1 MSWATYEPMQSSQQM
16 APPMDPGMMA
26 GIGGMRSIGETQQL
40 PSTMPNQLAS
50 RPPQPNPKKSVDIPK
65 AKKESDEKWQD
76 ISEYENVYD
85 WIYIVIAVLTVEM
98 VVICLV
104 RFCPDIFGKQVNIWY
119 NRFKLSAVLADVLII
134 LVGFGI
140 SRYVYSEWIYPK
152 YDWSPVYF
160 TLTTVVTQLVHDILF
175 YIGVIRPMP
184 AGQNAMIDVMKDYAT
199 SGGYKILGADSL
211 MMIGSSVIAML
222 LKAAPA
228 HIVASVGLLSAYV
241 IPYVL
246 ETRNNFSNIA

>member
-1 MSWATYEPMQSSQQM
+1 M
-16 APPMDPGMMA
+16 
-26 GIGGMRSIGETQQL
+26 ISIT
-40 PSTMPNQLAS
+40 
-50 RPPQPNPKKSVDIPK
+50 
-65 AKKESDEKWQD
+65 
-76 ISEYENVYD
+76 
-85 WIYIVIAVLTVEM
+85 
-98 VVICLV
+98 
-104 RFCPDIFGKQVNIWY
+104 KQVNIWY
-119 NRFKLSAVLADVLII
+119 NRFKLSAVLADILII

-160 TLTTVVTQLVHDILF
+160 TLTTVAVQLVHDILF
-175 YIGVIRPMP
+175 YVGIIRPMA
-184 AGQNAMIDVMKDYAT
+184 AGQNAMIDVMKEYAA

-228 HIVASVGLLSAYV
+228 HVVASVGLLSAYV

-246 ETRNNFSNIA
+246 ESRNNFSNIA